1 MAVGGAM
8 PRGGAALPED
18 RTSKGFSMPKSA
30 SPTTVAG
37 AESAGKRIDLMFK
50 AFSDRTRLRLLNLLL
65 GGERCVGDLVAAL
78 DAPQPRVSRHLAYL
92 RRAGL
97 VNVRK
102 AGLWKFY
109 SLAPPQGLFHERLL
123 HCIRE
128 CFGHVPELRADV
140 ERLHA
145 AGPCCDASGKRSK
158 TRRDG

>member
-1 MAVGGAM
+1 
-8 PRGGAALPED
+8 
-18 RTSKGFSMPKSA
+18 MPKSA
-30 SPTTVAG
+30 PQKLDVPS
-37 AESAGKRIDLMFK
+37 ELAGKRIDLMFK

-97 VNVRK
+97 VSVRK

-109 SLAPPQGLFHERLL
+109 SLAPPQSVFHEQIL

-128 CFGHVPELRADV
+128 FFGQVPELRADI
-140 ERLHA
+140 ERLL
-145 AGPCCDASGKRSK
+145 AGGGCCDAAGRATKCNRNA
-158 TRRDG
+158 